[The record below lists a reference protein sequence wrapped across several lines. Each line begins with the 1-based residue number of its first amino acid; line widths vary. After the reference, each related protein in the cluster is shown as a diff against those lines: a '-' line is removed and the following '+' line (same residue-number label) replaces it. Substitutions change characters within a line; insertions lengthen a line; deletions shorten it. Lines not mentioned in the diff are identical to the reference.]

1 MEILGF
7 LILFVVG
14 GLILFGIFSELRE
27 SVEYRDL
34 SGIIKY
40 GLILLVIISLVS
52 FLSYN
57 WYIKTSIRSN
67 FHQYITSY
75 VETSPYKYNYSN
87 NLTSFSKIVI
97 IDKKEKIIHNYH
109 FSLPED
115 RKAKKTKKI
124 YLDAVRRHNPDIIII
139 NDIDAYWLH
148 PQIEEGIPT
157 IAIAH
162 EPLVRDIRYL
172 AWWKGMQKFI
182 DAGGHLYFVSAYQQ
196 KFHEFHVE
204 RVTGYPLIGVKGTI
218 NSGFATGNEIVDK
231 LSGTYDAVTIGR
243 TDLTKNPFILHKKL
257 QSTNLSSCVLTN
269 KENFR

>member
-115 RKAKKTKKI
+115 RKAKKPTDVDVIVWLEFNEQFAGYYGTTKKPKRTEGFI
-124 YLDAVRRHNPDIIII
+124 QNCKITLINHQNNSIIATKHFTSTASVKISYRSRSGAPKKRVFRVSKTKII
-139 NDIDAYWLH
+139 DYI
-148 PQIEEGIPT
+148 
-157 IAIAH
+157 
-162 EPLVRDIRYL
+162 IRSL
-172 AWWKGMQKFI
+172 
-182 DAGGHLYFVSAYQQ
+182 
-196 KFHEFHVE
+196 
-204 RVTGYPLIGVKGTI
+204 
-218 NSGFATGNEIVDK
+218 
-231 LSGTYDAVTIGR
+231 
-243 TDLTKNPFILHKKL
+243 
-257 QSTNLSSCVLTN
+257 
-269 KENFR
+269 